1 MLLLSIGDDKQGW
14 NSFFKL
20 LQTTSCRRFYYML
33 ILTIYSLFS
42 FVRVLAADEKRKH
55 DARIAQL
62 EEEIEEERTQNELLM
77 EKFKR
82 ANMQAR

>member
-1 MLLLSIGDDKQGW
+1 
-14 NSFFKL
+14 
-20 LQTTSCRRFYYML
+20 ML

-42 FVRVLAADEKRKH
+42 FVRGLAADEKRKH
-55 DARIAQL
+55 DARVAQL

>member
-1 MLLLSIGDDKQGW
+1 
-14 NSFFKL
+14 
-20 LQTTSCRRFYYML
+20 ML

-42 FVRVLAADEKRKH
+42 LFRGLAADEKRKH